1 MVAEEG
7 LGFLLELF
15 GGQVGGWLAGN
26 FLLQVGG
33 GKNQC
38 FAGNWVVGVVRF
50 GRFWQAVVD
59 VGGLREFA
67 RLARLVGLGRF
78 GGGGEFIHGVVEF
91 LGDLAGFEVAEFG
104 AAVQLGGEAA
114 GFAEEDGEFLVVCD
128 VDARVLG
135 RGEAA
140 ELLEQVALEEA
151 AQSSLEQAE
160 LFEQEIVGG
169 LLGELAPVGLD
180 EFEVGEDGGVGDV
193 ELLADVAQRASL
205 LPEFVDFERSLSSS
219 R

>member
-1 MVAEEG
+1 M
-7 LGFLLELF
+7 
-15 GGQVGGWLAGN
+15 
-26 FLLQVGG
+26 
-33 GKNQC
+33 
-38 FAGNWVVGVVRF
+38 
-50 GRFWQAVVD
+50 D
-59 VGGLREFA
+59 VGGFREFA
-67 RLARLVGLGRF
+67 RLARLVGLGRL

-151 AQSSLEQAE
+151 AQSSLEQSE

-180 EFEVGEDGGVGDV
+180 EFEVREDGGVGDV